1 MKTNKSQIVSRVSI
15 ILISVLLLT
24 SVFAASF
31 VQPAFAQACKFK
43 HKVQPGETLS
53 SIAFDYGADWREI
66 ADANK
71 LKEPYVLQVDQVL
84 CIPSGSKPADEVD
97 EDEANTSSSGP
108 SMDVLIGLTSM
119 WLEVRGLAKE
129 TVYNLQIGNYPGLY
143 TIKIDRFKTNNN
155 GYYEGWIILPKY
167 YYLQK
172 PKMQVCVKNVW
183 TDEVGCSV
191 FDNPHYQTGKYIL
204 CPNCAPGVR

>member
-1 MKTNKSQIVSRVSI
+1 MKTNRKQNIYRIS
-15 ILISVLLLT
+15 LIMLSVLILT

-31 VQPAFAQACKFK
+31 VQPAAAQACKFK
-43 HKVQPGETLS
+43 HKVQPGETVS
-53 SIAFDYGADWREI
+53 SIAFLYGADWREI
-66 ADANK
+66 AEANK

-84 CIPSGSKPADEVD
+84 CIPSGSKPDEVD
-97 EDEANTSSSGP
+97 EEEANTSTTGP
-108 SMDVLIGLTSM
+108 SMDVLIGLSSM

-129 TVYNLQIGNYPGLY
+129 TVYNLQIGNYPGVF

-155 GYYEGWIILPKY
+155 GYYEGWFILPKY

-172 PKMQVCVKNVW
+172 AKMQVCVKNVW

-191 FDNPHYQTGKYIL
+191 FDNPHYQTGRFLY
-204 CPNCAPGVR
+204 CSNCAPGIR